1 MTRPLVTQAFPIMH
15 PDGDELLRSYADIHT
30 FSNLDPATI
39 IRESQ
44 GAVAIIGRTPLKV
57 DGAILDAVQTVRV
70 LTATGSG
77 VDCFDV
83 AAASARGIPV
93 LHNPGVGATPIVEYA
108 LGAMVAVAKRFRERD
123 LAVRSG
129 NPWEPKTDFMAL
141 EVSEK
146 TLGVVG
152 LGHIGS
158 EVARRAKA
166 AFGMRVLGY
175 DPVVSDVRIAEL
187 GVERRTLP
195 ELLAEADFVSVHVPL
210 APDTRH
216 LISAAELSIMR
227 RGSILINA
235 SRGGVVDEFA
245 LVAALEDGHLYG
257 AAVDVFETEPA
268 PSDHPLTRFPN
279 VLVSPH
285 VAGMSVEANRKL
297 AVATAG
303 NLIDALEGRRPPH
316 LADPSIWPPARG
328 KHHEPTGATAS

>member
-1 MTRPLVTQAFPIMH
+1 MH
-15 PDGDELLRSYADIHT
+15 PEGDELLRSYADVRT
-30 FSNLDPATI
+30 FSSLDSGTVV
-39 IRESQ
+39 RESQ
-44 GAVAIIGRTPLKV
+44 DAVAIIGRTPLKI
-57 DGAILDAVQTVRV
+57 DGAILDALPTVRV

-83 AAASARGIPV
+83 AAATERGVPV

-108 LGAMVAVAKRFRERD
+108 LGAMVAVAKRFRDRD
-123 LAVRSG
+123 LAVRNGS
-129 NPWEPKTDFMAL
+129 PWEPKSNFMAL
-141 EVSEK
+141 EISGK

-152 LGHIGS
+152 LGHIGG
-158 EVARRAKA
+158 EVARRAQA

-175 DPVVSDVRIAEL
+175 DPIVPDERLAEL

-195 ELLAEADFVSVHVPL
+195 ELLSEADVVSLHVPL
-210 APDTRH
+210 TSATRH
-216 LISAAELSIMR
+216 LISTAELRTMR
-227 RGSILINA
+227 PESILVNA
-235 SRGGVVDEFA
+235 SRGGVVDEAA

-268 PSDHPLTRFPN
+268 PADHPLTKFPN

-297 AVATAG
+297 AVAVAR

-316 LADPSIWPPARG
+316 IADPSAWPPARAT
-328 KHHEPTGATAS
+328 KHDRTGATAP